1 MESLEFTSVQRGCVQ
16 DGHGVRTTI
25 FFKGCPFS
33 CPWCCNPETLS
44 KSRNYF
50 LDDGKCLYL
59 KNISS
64 ELCGNCER
72 TGGMKPIEDC
82 PFGVFTPT
90 TKTCQDINALVKD
103 IMQDMN
109 LYRLSGGGITLSG
122 GEPLVQAGAM
132 VPLLKLISKE
142 GVSCAIETT
151 LYTKDYGRFRELT
164 SYIGEWIVDLKLQKE
179 NYREDYIEV
188 MTKNLHLLRSLNKD
202 IRYRLVYVETL
213 NEDKAIGQLAAL
225 EVHDLELIMC
235 HGLSESKYVRLGIP
249 FVDFTPGEEAYL
261 NFMRRLS
268 LSGIKVRPLK
278 I

>member
-1 MESLEFTSVQRGCVQ
+1 M
-16 DGHGVRTTI
+16 
-25 FFKGCPFS
+25 
-33 CPWCCNPETLS
+33 
-44 KSRNYF
+44 
-50 LDDGKCLYL
+50 
-59 KNISS
+59 
-64 ELCGNCER
+64 
-72 TGGMKPIEDC
+72 
-82 PFGVFTPT
+82 
-90 TKTCQDINALVKD
+90 
-103 IMQDMN
+103 
-109 LYRLSGGGITLSG
+109 
-122 GEPLVQAGAM
+122 
-132 VPLLKLISKE
+132 
-142 GVSCAIETT
+142 
-151 LYTKDYGRFRELT
+151 
-164 SYIGEWIVDLKLQKE
+164 DLKLQKE

-249 FVDFTPGEEAYL
+249 FVDFTPGEETYL